1 MFISRYDIDKSNTL
15 LYNQYMVRGVK
26 KEIGLIT
33 GSKVTIYLDMRILKY
48 IEKLQLTGK
57 IKNRSDYINTLL
69 LEEMKR
75 NSKTLLTN

>member
-1 MFISRYDIDKSNTL
+1 MWGIDKSNTF
-15 LYNQYMVRGVK
+15 LYNKLMVRGIK

-69 LEEMKR
+69 MEEMKR
-75 NSKTLLTN
+75 NSKTLLSS